1 MPKLTKTDILWKS
14 YPIISISVPFDIFIT
29 VLFDI
34 FIAALFDISQKIN
47 MRWMYKNWS
56 PLTFFETAQCYVML
70 VTQLIYFLA
79 QSGCKKKLR
88 NCSVWLPLNCGERE
102 KALFER
108 KNIKNNLTNECVLQ
122 GWHIALPCVEWC
134 S

>member
-1 MPKLTKTDILWKS
+1 MEKLSNNFHFCTFWYFHYCTFWYFHCCTFWYFSKNKHELN
-14 YPIISISVPFDIFIT
+14 V
-29 VLFDI
+29 
-34 FIAALFDISQKIN
+34 QKLVSFN
-47 MRWMYKNWS
+47 
-56 PLTFFETAQCYVML
+56 FFLRLLNVMLCYVML

-79 QSGCKKKLR
+79 QSSCKKKLR

-108 KNIKNNLTNECVLQ
+108 KNIKNNLINECVLQ

>member
-1 MPKLTKTDILWKS
+1 MPKLTKTDILSKS

-47 MRWMYKNWS
+47 MSLMYKNWS
-56 PLTFFETAQCYVML
+56 PLTFFLRLYNVMLCYVML

-88 NCSVWLPLNCGERE
+88 NCSV
-102 KALFER
+102 
-108 KNIKNNLTNECVLQ
+108 
-122 GWHIALPCVEWC
+122 
-134 S
+134 